1 MLEWTVAAL
10 SAAMVLALVGFLL
23 HDALTRSPSPPDLDV
38 RSDSVVSVGAGYLVA
53 VTVSNGGGRTA
64 ASVQLRGELLQGDS
78 VLETSEAVLD
88 YVPVGA
94 HRHAGL
100 QFELDP
106 EAPTLV
112 GATVEDVVDRW
123 IFSGNRPVVETVCV
137 DGEMLVSGGRHRDRD
152 AVAARYRRAI
162 DELVST

>member
-1 MLEWTVAAL
+1 MMEQPAEDSSGERRRGGGTVLEWTVAAL

-38 RSDSVVSVGAGYLVA
+38 RSDSVVSVGAGHLVA

-100 QFELDP
+100 QFERDP
-106 EAPTLV
+106 EVHVVRVRVV
-112 GATVEDVVDRW
+112 GYEE
-123 IFSGNRPVVETVCV
+123 P
-137 DGEMLVSGGRHRDRD
+137 
-152 AVAARYRRAI
+152 
-162 DELVST
+162 